1 LGGLA
6 TLAIAELGHLLKPG
20 LWWAPL
26 PVGAVLAVV
35 ALWRCR
41 GRERW
46 FMVGGALFVG
56 GWAAAWWKSGV
67 SLPLF
72 VGLGVVTLVA
82 TVWWHRYRVRGR
94 IDIVGEPVRL
104 VPLGEWWKLRK
115 DRVGL
120 ERAVRAWRVGLTPT
134 RAQKV
139 PAGLRLWWA
148 DRSYRRRSKREL
160 GWVLNNWH
168 HICRWAEIRPGRVSR
183 ATADRLAYVLEWRLQ
198 RGTTQAM
205 AMAKQARLESALQ
218 AVEGTVTVEP
228 IRMGRANRV
237 RVRWLHHH
245 PMEAGVLPWDP
256 DRALKSIH
264 DPLWLGLYRDGREA
278 TIRMD
283 EPVHTTICG
292 TTRWGKTTALRVLIA
307 SLVTARDVCLIV
319 IEPKGFE
326 FKRLASK
333 IAYLGRHDKA
343 EATIRGLRR
352 VAVERGKM
360 LRESGKEVWDA
371 ELGPWIVVPLDEI
384 NYFPNS
390 ARAPVKD
397 ELLMLARRCLY
408 VGIFL
413 ITTLQDPDAK
423 SYGNT
428 ALRDNSI
435 RRICLKLMNAALTRE
450 LFGPEAEKRGW
461 RPHDIPA
468 PGDFYLAGDG
478 LQEPMLARFVQPSP
492 EQLDL
497 VAERATRTEL
507 DERSRAAFL
516 STAYPEADEDE
527 LRAMDADEGDAPPA
541 VTQLRADAPPPP
553 AEKGFWGGAEGD
565 LLTRMVALI
574 HDAPDA
580 LSGREIQ
587 RRGGK
592 GPDGRDVFT
601 THFLYQRKQREQ
613 DPKEAGAL
621 REAER
626 QGLIVETT
634 KDQWTWRG
642 EGPALRVVE

>member
-1 LGGLA
+1 
-6 TLAIAELGHLLKPG
+6 
-20 LWWAPL
+20 
-26 PVGAVLAVV
+26 
-35 ALWRCR
+35 
-41 GRERW
+41 
-46 FMVGGALFVG
+46 
-56 GWAAAWWKSGV
+56 
-67 SLPLF
+67 
-72 VGLGVVTLVA
+72 
-82 TVWWHRYRVRGR
+82 
-94 IDIVGEPVRL
+94 
-104 VPLGEWWKLRK
+104 
-115 DRVGL
+115 
-120 ERAVRAWRVGLTPT
+120 
-134 RAQKV
+134 
-139 PAGLRLWWA
+139 
-148 DRSYRRRSKREL
+148 
-160 GWVLNNWH
+160 
-168 HICRWAEIRPGRVSR
+168 
-183 ATADRLAYVLEWRLQ
+183 
-198 RGTTQAM
+198 
-205 AMAKQARLESALQ
+205 
-218 AVEGTVTVEP
+218 VTVEP

-237 RVRWLHHH
+237 RVRWLHRH

-256 DRALKSIH
+256 DRALHSIR

-278 TIRMD
+278 AIRMD

-307 SLVTARDVCLIV
+307 SLVTARDVCLVV

-333 IAYLGRHDKA
+333 IAYLARHDRA

-360 LRESGKEVWDA
+360 LRESGKEGWDT
-371 ELGPWIVVPLDEI
+371 ELGPWIVVALDEI
-384 NYFPNS
+384 SYFPNS
-390 ARAPVKD
+390 ARSPVKD
-397 ELLMLARRCLY
+397 LLLLLARRCLY

-413 ITTLQDPDAK
+413 VTTLQDPDAK

-435 RRICLKLMNAALTRE
+435 RRICFKLMNAALTRE

-468 PGDFYLAGDG
+468 AGDFYLAGDG
-478 LQEPMLARFVQPSP
+478 IQEPMLARFVQPTA

-516 STAYPEADEDE
+516 STAYAENDEDE
-527 LRAMDADEGDAPPA
+527 LRAMDADEDNAPP
-541 VTQLRADAPPPP
+541 VTQLRAEAPPP

-565 LLTRMVALI
+565 LLTRMLVI
-574 HDAPDA
+574 IRDAPDA

-592 GPDGRDVFT
+592 GPDGKDVFT
-601 THFLYQRKQREQ
+601 THFLYQRKLREQ
-613 DPKEAGAL
+613 EQSEAGAL
-621 REAER
+621 KEAER
-626 QGLIVETT
+626 RGLVASTG
-634 KDQWTWRG
+634 DDRWVWRG